1 MIIVVAMP
9 EFDDN
14 FHSEPVQE
22 IMGAVPS
29 WTTRWGASVIAVIFV
44 VLVAGCYIIK
54 YPQTVEA
61 SVTLTS
67 ENPPSDLVSR
77 YDGLLDTICVK
88 NEQKVKEGDIVAWLA
103 TPAAYEDILFVE
115 SIVSDMVEDAD
126 SFSDLYQWC
135 SVDKLYCNYSL
146 GELQDVWGEFVENCQ
161 AYKNWEEIDQFGIQ
175 RHLIGERI
183 VKNEEYYERLLEQRV
198 MLEQDIEYEAAGLR
212 RDSLLMAKGA
222 ISRLEFEE
230 SFKGWLSKK
239 SNLASFKASLTNVQ
253 LSILQLKQNLVEVDV
268 QHRSE
273 FVEYSRNIS
282 QMAES
287 VMAQI
292 DQWKE
297 RYAVIA
303 PMDGVVSLQTVWN
316 KGQHVSVGDVIASI
330 VPENEARIIGRLQ
343 VSSSGFGKVSVG
355 QAVNVKLNGFPY
367 MEFGVLKG
375 EISSISPIPQVF
387 STSDGNVVAYT
398 VEVSFPGDL
407 KSTYGKDIPMVQ
419 QMDGSAE
426 IITKDKRLIERFTD
440 PIVSLFKNK

>member
-88 NEQKVKEGDIVAWLA
+88 NEQRVKEGDIVAWLA

-161 AYKNWEEIDQFGIQ
+161 AYKNWEEIDQFGIC
-175 RHLIGERI
+175 
-183 VKNEEYYERLLEQRV
+183 
-198 MLEQDIEYEAAGLR
+198 
-212 RDSLLMAKGA
+212 
-222 ISRLEFEE
+222 
-230 SFKGWLSKK
+230 
-239 SNLASFKASLTNVQ
+239 
-253 LSILQLKQNLVEVDV
+253 
-268 QHRSE
+268 
-273 FVEYSRNIS
+273 
-282 QMAES
+282 
-287 VMAQI
+287 
-292 DQWKE
+292 
-297 RYAVIA
+297 
-303 PMDGVVSLQTVWN
+303 
-316 KGQHVSVGDVIASI
+316 
-330 VPENEARIIGRLQ
+330 
-343 VSSSGFGKVSVG
+343 
-355 QAVNVKLNGFPY
+355 
-367 MEFGVLKG
+367 
-375 EISSISPIPQVF
+375 
-387 STSDGNVVAYT
+387 
-398 VEVSFPGDL
+398 
-407 KSTYGKDIPMVQ
+407 
-419 QMDGSAE
+419 
-426 IITKDKRLIERFTD
+426 
-440 PIVSLFKNK
+440 

>member
-22 IMGAVPS
+22 IMRAVPS

-398 VEVSFPGDL
+398 VGVSFPGDL
-407 KSTYGKDIPMVQ
+407 KSTYGKDIPMV
-419 QMDGSAE
+419 
-426 IITKDKRLIERFTD
+426 
-440 PIVSLFKNK
+440 SLFKNKLYEQVLG